1 MTATSVRRAPR
12 DRSARSAEPV
22 LGPPVLGPE
31 QRRALLALVRA
42 ALAAASGR
50 CPPSFLGETLDAT
63 VGLDEPA
70 RAFVTLTE
78 DGRLRG
84 CMGSLD
90 PERSVRDSVVS
101 AALLVAFEDPRFE
114 PVAADELPAIDVA
127 VSVLGPSGP
136 FRSLDAFRPG
146 VDGVIVERGRQGAL
160 LLPEVATEFGW
171 GAVEMLDAVCRKAGL
186 PRGAW
191 ADRVTRVST
200 FETVRFEGRA
210 IEEPEPAAAEP
221 R

>member
-1 MTATSVRRAPR
+1 M
-12 DRSARSAEPV
+12 
-22 LGPPVLGPE
+22 LGPE
-31 QRRALLALVRA
+31 ERQALLACVRA

-50 CPPSFLGETLDAT
+50 RSPSVLGETLDAT
-63 VGLDEPA
+63 VGLEEPA

-78 DGRLRG
+78 DGQLRG

-90 PERSVRDSVVS
+90 PARSVRDSVVS

-114 PVAADELPAIDVA
+114 PVAADELPDIHVA
-127 VSVLGPSGP
+127 VSVLGPSRP
-136 FRSLDAFRPG
+136 LRSLADFRPG

-171 GAVEMLDAVCRKAGL
+171 GGIEMLDAVCRKAGL

-191 ADRVTRVST
+191 SDRETRVLT
-200 FETVRFEGRA
+200 FETVRFEGEA
-210 IEEPEPAAAEP
+210 LEEPEPAAVE
-221 R
+221 RR